1 MKHSTGCSLTLMAM
15 TMALPALVVS
25 LARPAMAADTTVTM
39 HKATQEGPGESV
51 GTIVISSAADGVSLK
66 LDLHGLPPGPH
77 GFHVHENG
85 SCGPTMMNG
94 TRIPGGAAGGHFDP
108 DHANKHEGPA
118 GAGHMGDLPLLTAE
132 PDGTATQTL
141 TAPRIKDISVLKG
154 HALMIHQ
161 GGDNYADTPSPL
173 GGGGGRFACGVVE

>member
-1 MKHSTGCSLTLMAM
+1 
-15 TMALPALVVS
+15 
-25 LARPAMAADTTVTM
+25 
-39 HKATQEGPGESV
+39 
-51 GTIVISSAADGVSLK
+51 
-66 LDLHGLPPGPH
+66 
-77 GFHVHENG
+77 
-85 SCGPTMMNG
+85 
-94 TRIPGGAAGGHFDP
+94 
-108 DHANKHEGPA
+108 
-118 GAGHMGDLPLLTAE
+118 MGDLPLLTAE